1 MTTIDYKNF
10 INSNIIHHNDSI
22 NNFTDGLEYL
32 IKTNASMISYQT
44 KKTFQLYNVDVLEV
58 ENNKHGQSPL
68 SYSYKYSIER
78 QSDIIENIKF
88 ESLNKNIKLKYVIGG
103 VEYDNVSTFI
113 NIASVY
119 HDFYLKFIFTEKPKV
134 DDTICITY
142 KNYILNDVN
151 KNILMRAYKI
161 QTDTHT
167 YANGMC
173 VKRFDEIFE

>member
-1 MTTIDYKNF
+1 MSTIEYKNF
-10 INSNIIHHNDSI
+10 LNSNIIHHNDSI
-22 NNFTDGLEYL
+22 DNFTNGLEYL
-32 IKTNASMISYQT
+32 IEKEASIISYNT

-58 ENNKHGQSPL
+58 NNNE
-68 SYSYKYSIER
+68 YSYKYMIER
-78 QSDIIENIKF
+78 HADIIDNIQV
-88 ESLNKNIKLKYVIGG
+88 ESFNNQFQSLNIKLKYIIGG

-113 NIASVY
+113 NIAAVY

-134 DDTICITY
+134 DDIICITY

-151 KNILMRAYKI
+151 RDILMSAYKI

>member
-22 NNFTDGLEYL
+22 DNFTDGLEYM
-32 IKTNASMISYQT
+32 IKTKASIISYNT
-44 KKTFQLYNVDVLEV
+44 KKTLQVHNVDVLEV
-58 ENNKHGQSPL
+58 ENNIRSPL

-103 VEYDNVSTFI
+103 VEYDNVSVFI

-151 KNILMRAYKI
+151 TNILTTAYKI

-173 VKRFDEIFE
+173 VKLFHEIFE